1 MRGVSKPRGADA
13 DGTVIERG
21 KARNEAVR
29 VFQLGVVVDDAVIA
43 LGERA
48 VCHTVGDIKLLRVI
62 GAELICVS
70 AVLLRAFFRNGRRVQ
85 GKNILHKRIVLRG
98 IQAARLVMRQPGSLH
113 RAALRQIPR
122 VAEQVK
128 LRRAEGEQQRKT
140 ADAKPQPARPEHVD
154 RLLQKHF
161 PTK

>member
-1 MRGVSKPRGADA
+1 M
-13 DGTVIERG
+13 
-21 KARNEAVR
+21 
-29 VFQLGVVVDDAVIA
+29 
-43 LGERA
+43 
-48 VCHTVGDIKLLRVI
+48 
-62 GAELICVS
+62 S

-85 GKNILHKRIVLRG
+85 GKDILHKRIVLRG

-161 PTK
+161 SHEIAHERTHKQKQQHIPEVIRRLAGKQLCHQCAGHQRAADREYIQRDRAQPADRDHVAAAFHFTVL